1 MMLVRI
7 FRSTSTNRSSYVFQ
21 IIHFVARKC
30 IIFEN
35 KTLKKIVN
43 RVIESRVDGKFYIYL
58 NIFPLYFPPFF
69 SGIILYEIGENK
81 RLFRVHKL
89 ADTTSPVIR
98 MKTARESIISVA

>member
-7 FRSTSTNRSSYVFQ
+7 CNDIS
-21 IIHFVARKC
+21 IHFHESIIVCLPNNSFRCTKI

-98 MKTARESIISVA
+98 M